1 MIKRGGIPYAI
12 QQCYNKQQPGSLF
25 RNDFDPTKLLS
36 FINDIE
42 GYLDKDIQIRTE
54 GSIFSIYCSDEALF
68 NKMIKKLDFWITEVH
83 VPANDQ
89 EQSFIE
95 ENGHKKI
102 LCNHLPFQ
110 KYQYRVH
117 LKEKI
122 SVDIRDK
129 LWNWMAKYDGKFRT
143 PIRVA
148 NWLMSRKQW
157 VTSPSIYVQDSPTLS
172 MLLLFLGDRIS
183 KVEEF
188 VPRDMINIKSK
199 EQTCLV

>member
-1 MIKRGGIPYAI
+1 MIKRGGIAYALE
-12 QQCYNKQQPGSLF
+12 QCYRKQGSGF
-25 RNDFDPTKLLS
+25 TTNNHFDPDKLLM
-36 FINDIE
+36 FINDVE
-42 GYLDKDIQIRTE
+42 DYLNKDIQTRTE
-54 GSIFSIYCSDEALF
+54 GSIFNIYCSDEKLF
-68 NKMIKKLDFWITEVH
+68 KQMIKKLEFWITEVH

-110 KYQYRVH
+110 RYQYKVH

-122 SVDIRDK
+122 SADVRDK

-143 PIRVA
+143 PLRVA
-148 NWLMSRKQW
+148 SWLMSRKQW
-157 VTSPSIYVQDSPTLS
+157 VTSPSIYVQDGPTLS
-172 MLLLFLGDRIS
+172 MLLLFLGERIS

-188 VPRDMINIKSK
+188 IPRSVINIQSK
-199 EQTCLV
+199 EITCPA